1 MIWYSRS
8 NVLWGCTWDSG
19 APGGALEARAHRWQ
33 VDGRSCARL
42 GDRWRWVLA
51 AGRGCWSPAAPA
63 LHAHAHKQGDM
74 HTQSRLSH
82 KEDVLGCAWHRSML
96 QAGNGMFPWGEGQ
109 KNDYM
114 KKGGVFQPQM
124 AGWVQKNKGLMVWTS
139 VPGFKEEY
147 ICRFTRPVHTEM
159 SNYFWIAVICR
170 ALDQSAAGLW
180 PHIVL
185 DLCLSMCVREVKKRR
200 HGSILGSTLYIVP
213 SGSGAHAAQP
223 SCDLHASAAAWLCL
237 SPAELFHSSS
247 MARSSQGYACL
258 TPLSHFSHASLWH
271 IMEDAR
277 QFYCPWV
284 KLHGNYCHMPRIHT
298 HLQRGKVQILW
309 SFHSFFSFPPV
320 ISLLIAYWSLS
331 TNPQKPNRAT
341 KNPLL
346 SFKCPLRL
354 NVSFLL
360 RPHSSQRHSS
370 LPLFYF
376 SLAVLN
382 SCCWLSY
389 SRDC

>member
-1 MIWYSRS
+1 MCHHHTHTLPYCFSICFWSPILSQHNLSYTSARSHIWGHHYVSVIWYSRS

-185 DLCLSMCVREVKKRR
+185 DLCLSMCVREVKK
-200 HGSILGSTLYIVP
+200 GGMEVSLGQHCT
-213 SGSGAHAAQP
+213 
-223 SCDLHASAAAWLCL
+223 
-237 SPAELFHSSS
+237 
-247 MARSSQGYACL
+247 
-258 TPLSHFSHASLWH
+258 
-271 IMEDAR
+271 
-277 QFYCPWV
+277 
-284 KLHGNYCHMPRIHT
+284 
-298 HLQRGKVQILW
+298 
-309 SFHSFFSFPPV
+309 
-320 ISLLIAYWSLS
+320 
-331 TNPQKPNRAT
+331 
-341 KNPLL
+341 
-346 SFKCPLRL
+346 
-354 NVSFLL
+354 
-360 RPHSSQRHSS
+360 
-370 LPLFYF
+370 
-376 SLAVLN
+376 
-382 SCCWLSY
+382 
-389 SRDC
+389 

>member
-1 MIWYSRS
+1 MA
-8 NVLWGCTWDSG
+8 G
-19 APGGALEARAHRWQ
+19 AVSDWATGGAGFSQQDVGVEALLHRPFM
-33 VDGRSCARL
+33 RT
-42 GDRWRWVLA
+42 
-51 AGRGCWSPAAPA
+51 
-63 LHAHAHKQGDM
+63 
-74 HTQSRLSH
+74 HTNR
-82 KEDVLGCAWHRSML
+82 ETCTPR
-96 QAGNGMFPWGEGQ
+96 
-109 KNDYM
+109 
-114 KKGGVFQPQM
+114 
-124 AGWVQKNKGLMVWTS
+124 AGWVIKKMCLG
-139 VPGFKEEY
+139 VPGIAACCKLEMACFPEERDKKWLYEKRRSISASDGWMSPKEQGPDGLNVCSWVQRRIHLQVY
-147 ICRFTRPVHTEM
+147 KTCSHRNVQLL
-159 SNYFWIAVICR
+159 
-170 ALDQSAAGLW
+170 LDCSHLQGTGSECCWFMASHSLRSVFVYVCEGG
-180 PHIVL
+180 
-185 DLCLSMCVREVKKRR
+185 KKRR

-237 SPAELFHSSS
+237 SPAELFQSSS

-320 ISLLIAYWSLS
+320 ISLLITYWSLS